1 MMKMMIV
8 MRPRRLAV
16 RVRANRTSGRDQ
28 PAPPRRHWK
37 TKPLGLCVSTAESD
51 SDADA
56 DTDTDDDTDQDTDS
70 NSEKDLDATIDGAHR
85 EQIQAL
91 KAQKAGAQRQLVH
104 EFDELMAMIAAL
116 GNGCTRRQPT
126 PPMLP
131 LPPAQQE
138 QEEQEQEEQEE
149 VVVEE
154 QAQQS
159 TLIDVD
165 RQEVTTTDHLLN
177 EIAARDQSLAE
188 CNEVMLLMDERV
200 QAAEAERDQMYERIG
215 DLERERESLGAYA
228 NKLVNDLQTAK
239 RRRVWTLRDHERELH
254 AIREECST
262 LRNEM
267 TAAKAAEKKS
277 VEAAEA
283 ALASAAIDTAGLN
296 DTIGCLRADIVA
308 LQCALDEAHDKLAQE
323 TAARARTEALA
334 VGLARTAESLMI
346 QQAAAQADAASK
358 AGEATSASIAKR
370 RTQETTEKLSTAGV
384 RASRTAKN
392 ERPPWR

>member
-28 PAPPRRHWK
+28 PAPPRRHACAWK

-51 SDADA
+51 SD
-56 DTDTDDDTDQDTDS
+56 TDTDMATDTDQDTDS

-91 KAQKAGAQRQLVH
+91 KAQKAGAQRQLVR

-126 PPMLP
+126 PSMLP

-138 QEEQEQEEQEE
+138 QEEQEQEEQEQEE

-154 QAQQS
+154 QS

-239 RRRVWTLRDHERELH
+239 RRRLWTLRDHERELQ
-254 AIREECST
+254 AVREECST
-262 LRNEM
+262 LRNET

-283 ALASAAIDTAGLN
+283 ALASVAIDTAGLN

-323 TAARARTEALA
+323 TAVRARTEALA

-346 QQAAAQADAASK
+346 QLAEAQADAASK

-384 RASRTAKN
+384 RASRITKN